1 MMTSIDGRKDMPS
14 VFDGR
19 KMDYP
24 LTHLKL
30 TSVKQF
36 GSGAVWLR
44 YEV

>member
-1 MMTSIDGRKDMPS
+1 MGCGIDGRKDMPS

-24 LTHLKL
+24 LTHLK
-30 TSVKQF
+30 QF
-36 GSGAVWLR
+36 GSDAVWLR